1 MPLYTYI
8 LVYKGHSYVAQGR
21 HSNFRGFVSSWTSE
35 LPPNALPGLTPNLHK
50 ELGEKAYRG
59 AFDEVPNRKHV
70 WTKQI
75 ELGGSEFRVYA
86 VQTEP

>member
-8 LVYKGHSYVAQGR
+8 LVYKGQSYVAQGR

-35 LPPNALPGLTPNLHK
+35 LPSNALPGLTPNLQK

-59 AFDEVPNRKHV
+59 AFDEVSNRKHV
-70 WTKQI
+70 WTKAI
-75 ELGGSEFRVYA
+75 EVGDSEFRVYA
-86 VQTEP
+86 VQTQP

>member
-8 LVYKGHSYVAQGR
+8 VTFKGSSYVAQAK

-35 LPPNALPGLTPNLHK
+35 LPQNALQGLTPDLKK
-50 ELGEKAYRG
+50 ELSQKAYRG
-59 AFDEVPNRKHV
+59 EFNEVPNRKHV
-70 WTKQI
+70 WKKSI
-75 ELGGSEFRVYA
+75 DLEGEEFTVFA